1 MHTGQDI
8 TAPAYMENP
17 PLAPSLG
24 LQLTITMQK
33 CHLSTA
39 AMLTRCS
46 HSPQRKTISKSN
58 LPNTYILQKL
68 KLNNKHW
75 EKRQLFTPKS
85 LVNNEQRKFRKIWP
99 TNRPLFY
106 GAIVI
111 STLNALY
118 LSTWTTEPQNVAAL
132 FLKQLRVESWIKLSD
147 MIFIIYMK
155 MKKSTWPWNNSF
167 KKERRD
173 YHPALF
179 SNHINHFSR

>member
-17 PLAPSLG
+17 PSCTQFGSSANNHHAKMSSLNR
-24 LQLTITMQK
+24 
-33 CHLSTA
+33 SNVDS
-39 AMLTRCS
+39 RCS
-46 HSPQRKTISKSN
+46 HSPQRKPLVKANCLIA
-58 LPNTYILQKL
+58 NTYILQKL

-167 KKERRD
+167 KREERLSSS
-173 YHPALF
+173 PF
-179 SNHINHFSR
+179 